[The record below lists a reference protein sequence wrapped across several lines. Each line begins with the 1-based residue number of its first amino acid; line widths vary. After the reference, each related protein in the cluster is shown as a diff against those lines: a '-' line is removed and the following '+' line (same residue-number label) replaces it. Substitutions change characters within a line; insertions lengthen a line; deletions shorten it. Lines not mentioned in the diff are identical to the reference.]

1 MRARSAEESH
11 GVSAGA
17 LRSVLLT
24 PNVLGQ
30 DGVSSL
36 SREIVRALP
45 RPAAVISLHDPDG
58 LSAGADD
65 VEMHGAGGGRGAF
78 LAAAAAVS
86 LRCSPATDIV
96 CSHLHL
102 APAAVLQAW
111 RGARV
116 TAVLCGVEAWVPLR
130 KPEAWAL
137 ERADLVAISQH
148 TVTRFKNANPA
159 FAAAA
164 VAVCHP
170 GVPDLPSQPNPPDL
184 PDQPDPPGLSSFA
197 PPALIVARMSANERY
212 KGHDELL
219 DVWPA
224 LLARKPDA
232 RLIVAGDG
240 TDRQRLE
247 RRAASLG
254 LSHAVTFVGR
264 VGDDELA
271 ALYEQCRFL
280 VMPSRDEGF
289 GLVFLEAMRAGKACV
304 GANGAAA
311 EIIRHGVTGLIVEPG
326 TPDDLAAAVFMLFDE
341 PEACCRFGAAGRQR
355 FLSTFTDACFQAR
368 FAHVLERRQP
378 AR

>member
-1 MRARSAEESH
+1 
-11 GVSAGA
+11 VSAGA

-36 SREIVRALP
+36 SRQIARALP

-58 LSAGADD
+58 LPAGADD

-116 TAVLCGVEAWVPLR
+116 TAMLCGVEAWVPLR
-130 KPEAWAL
+130 KPEMWAL
-137 ERADLVAISQH
+137 ERADLVAISRH
-148 TVTRFKNANPA
+148 TITRFKSANPA
-159 FAAAA
+159 FASTD

-170 GVPDLPSQPNPPDL
+170 GLPDLPGPPARPAAPGLPGPPGPPDL
-184 PDQPDPPGLSSFA
+184 S
-197 PPALIVARMSANERY
+197 PPALIVARMSADERY

-232 RLIVAGDG
+232 RLVVAGDG

-247 RRAASLG
+247 LRAASLG

-271 ALYEQCRFL
+271 ALYAQCRFL
-280 VMPSRDEGF
+280 VLPSRDEGF

-311 EIIRHGVTGLIVEPG
+311 EIIRDRVTGLIVEPG
-326 TPDDLAAAVFMLFDE
+326 TPDDLAAALFTLFDE
-341 PEACCRFGAAGRQR
+341 PEACRRFGAAGRER

>member
-1 MRARSAEESH
+1 MSA
-11 GVSAGA
+11 AP

-24 PNVLGQ
+24 PNILGA

-36 SREIVRALP
+36 SREIIRALP
-45 RPAAVISLHDPDG
+45 RPAAVISLHDPEG
-58 LSAGADD
+58 LPGGEEDL
-65 VEMHGAGGGRGAF
+65 EMHGAGGGRGTF

-86 LRCSPATDIV
+86 LRCSPATEIV

-116 TAVLCGVEAWVPLR
+116 TAVLCGIEAWVPLR
-130 KPEAWAL
+130 KAEAWAL
-137 ERADLVAISQH
+137 ERADLVAISHH
-148 TVTRFKNANPA
+148 TVARFKSANPA
-159 FAAAA
+159 FASTD

-170 GVPDLPSQPNPPDL
+170 GLPDL
-184 PDQPDPPGLSSFA
+184 PDPQNLPAPPAQPGPPDRVA
-197 PPALIVARMSANERY
+197 PPALIVARMSADERY

-224 LLARKPDA
+224 LLERRPDA
-232 RLIVAGDG
+232 RLVVAGDG
-240 TDRQRLE
+240 TDRRRLE
-247 RRAASLG
+247 SRATSLG
-254 LSHAVTFVGR
+254 LSHAVTFAGR
-264 VGDDELA
+264 VGDRELA
-271 ALYEQCRFL
+271 ALYDQCRFL

-304 GANGAAA
+304 GANGAAE
-311 EIIRHGVTGLIVEPG
+311 EIIRHGVTGLIVKLEK
-326 TPDDLAAAVFMLFDE
+326 PDDLAAAVFTLFDDQ
-341 PEACCRFGAAGRQR
+341 EACRRFGAAGRER

-368 FAHVLERRQP
+368 FARALDRRLP

>member
-1 MRARSAEESH
+1 
-11 GVSAGA
+11 VSAGT

-24 PNVLGQ
+24 PNLLGQ

-36 SREIVRALP
+36 SREIARALP

-58 LSAGADD
+58 LPDGAEG
-65 VEMHGAGGGRGAF
+65 VEMHGAGGGRGTF

-86 LRCSPATDIV
+86 LRCSPATEIV

-102 APAAVLQAW
+102 APAAALQAW

-148 TVTRFKNANPA
+148 TVARFKNANLA
-159 FAAAA
+159 FASTD

-170 GVPDLPSQPNPPDL
+170 GLPDLPAR
-184 PDQPDPPGLSSFA
+184 PGLPAQPAPPAVPGRLAPS
-197 PPALIVARMSANERY
+197 PPALIVARLSADERY

-240 TDRQRLE
+240 TDRRRLE

-264 VGDDELA
+264 VGEDELA

-304 GANGAAA
+304 GANGAAE

-326 TPDDLAAAVFMLFDE
+326 ERDDLAAAVFTLFDE
-341 PEACCRFGAAGRQR
+341 PGTCRRFGDAGRER
-355 FLSTFTDACFQAR
+355 FLSTFTDTCFQAR
-368 FAHVLERRQP
+368 FARVLERCPRVHES
-378 AR
+378 

>member
-1 MRARSAEESH
+1 
-11 GVSAGA
+11 VSAAA

-24 PNVLGQ
+24 PNILGA

-45 RPAAVISLHDPDG
+45 RPTAVISLHDPDTFPD
-58 LSAGADD
+58 GAAD
-65 VEMHGAGGGRGAF
+65 VEMHGAGGGRATF

-86 LRCSPATDIV
+86 LRCSPETEIV

-102 APAAVLQAW
+102 APAAALQAW

-116 TAVLCGVEAWVPLR
+116 TAVLCGIEAWVPLR
-130 KPEAWAL
+130 KAEAWAL

-148 TVTRFKNANPA
+148 TVTRFKTANPA
-159 FAAAA
+159 FALTD

-170 GVPDLPSQPNPPDL
+170 GL
-184 PDQPDPPGLSSFA
+184 PDQPGPPDPPALPGLPDRPALS
-197 PPALIVARMSANERY
+197 ALIVARMSADERY

-224 LLARKPDA
+224 LLARRPDA
-232 RLIVAGDG
+232 KLVVAGDG
-240 TDRQRLE
+240 TDRGRLE
-247 RRAASLG
+247 SRAASLG
-254 LSHAVTFVGR
+254 LSHAVTFTGR
-264 VGDDELA
+264 VGDRELA
-271 ALYEQCRFL
+271 ALYDQSRFL

-304 GANGAAA
+304 GANGAAE
-311 EIIRHGVTGLIVEPG
+311 EIIRHGVTGLIVEPDK
-326 TPDDLAAAVFMLFDE
+326 TDDLAAAVFMLFDQ
-341 PEACCRFGAAGRQR
+341 PATCARFGAAGRER

-368 FAHVLERRQP
+368 FARVLDHRLPR
-378 AR
+378 ANAS